1 MVFNLIVSKRA
12 QFEIENAVE
21 YFAEININLASKFYV
36 QLNSAYQNI
45 TVNPYYQKRYK
56 NFRGIT
62 ITNFP
67 FILFFIIEKTTTT
80 NKNSLLFPYV
90 KRFKKVSEIV
100 YYYEKKH
107 TTFKVRS

>member
-1 MVFNLIVSKRA
+1 MVFDLIISKRA

-21 YFAEININLASKFYV
+21 YHAEININLASKFYI
-36 QLNSAYQNI
+36 QLDSAYQNI

-67 FILFFIIEKTTTT
+67 FILFFIIEEKQQQIKILSCFHT
-80 NKNSLLFPYV
+80 S
-90 KRFKKVSEIV
+90 RDSKK
-100 YYYEKKH
+100 YPK
-107 TTFKVRS
+107 